1 MRKRRGSAAGRV
13 MVGAAAAMLLV
24 PGALAPTALEAQEN
38 DLVEEK
44 DLLVQPGPL
53 LWGAEVDLGLQNY
66 VQLMQETNT
75 IVWLHAGGWWGSDG
89 YYRTPDFEIYDGS
102 TGDAADITSFNEWGA
117 LWSLGFTQGLVP
129 RAEAGRDLLR
139 LEAWYRARYEQHL
152 LKEDADDLMA
162 RSNLP
167 DAEALLLNRLFL
179 GLIYDATVDNGT
191 TKQTDGLEAE
201 ASVEAAPGFLGN
213 SIVGD
218 SRFLRMNVT
227 GRYYRALLDAVD
239 GSAAAPSVG
248 LAVFA
253 AADQLVSLSSDHTTI
268 PADTRQSIG
277 GLSPRTG
284 LGGAVRGI
292 DSGRYD
298 ANTKVVANLEARTFF
313 HNLLP
318 FNVTPGIVAYVD
330 AGYYRNPAG
339 APSTSTSYSGFL
351 ASAGAGI
358 SINAFDIAT
367 LVGYTGYNL
376 TGTNV
381 DGESW
386 MPFFLGFGLHF

>member
-1 MRKRRGSAAGRV
+1 MMERRGSAAGRV
-13 MVGAAAAMLLV
+13 MAGSAAVMLFVLGAF
-24 PGALAPTALEAQEN
+24 APTVLEAQET

-44 DLLVQPGPL
+44 DFLVQPGPL

-66 VQLMQETNT
+66 LQIMPETNT
-75 IVWLHAGGWWGSDG
+75 IAWLHAGGWWGSDG
-89 YYRTPDFEIYDGS
+89 YYRTPDFEIYNGS
-102 TGDAADITSFNEWGA
+102 TGDPADITSFNEWGA
-117 LWSLGFTQGLVP
+117 LWGIGLAQGLLP
-129 RAEAGRDLLR
+129 RVEAGRDLLR
-139 LEAWYRARYEQHL
+139 LEAWYRATYEQHL
-152 LKEDADDLMA
+152 LNEDADALIA

-179 GLIYDATVDNGT
+179 GLIYDATVENAT
-191 TKQTDGLEAE
+191 TKQTDGVEAE
-201 ASVEAAPGFLGN
+201 ASVETAPGFLGN
-213 SIVGD
+213 RVVGD

-227 GRYYRALLDAVD
+227 GRYYRPLLDGVD
-239 GSAAAPSVG
+239 GGPVAPSVG
-248 LAVFA
+248 IAVFV
-253 AADQLVSLSSDHTTI
+253 AADQLVTLSSDHTTI

-298 ANTKVVANLEARTFF
+298 ANTKIVANLEARTFF

-318 FNVTPGIVAYVD
+318 FNVTPGIVAYLD
-330 AGYYRNPAG
+330 AGYYLNPAG

-351 ASAGAGI
+351 AAAGAGV
-358 SINAFDIAT
+358 SINALDLAT

-381 DGESW
+381 DGSSW
-386 MPFFLGFGLHF
+386 KPFFLGFGLHF